1 MLKLKNSMKLT
12 ISHQPVRVLN
22 ATSKRKGQE
31 ETFKPRLQGTGRD
44 NESTVALERRDLGN
58 GFMTVEREKWPN
70 ARVGPADGG
79 GLLGQRSQYN
89 DYHVIVLYLNYRMSE
104 YGQIVIGVEIV
115 EKKGLKAEK
124 TEMLG
129 LRC

>member
-1 MLKLKNSMKLT
+1 M
-12 ISHQPVRVLN
+12 
-22 ATSKRKGQE
+22 
-31 ETFKPRLQGTGRD
+31 
-44 NESTVALERRDLGN
+44 
-58 GFMTVEREKWPN
+58 
-70 ARVGPADGG
+70 
-79 GLLGQRSQYN
+79 SQ
-89 DYHVIVLYLNYRMSE
+89 